1 MKYKYCYFFLFLFI
15 YCQTCQAQEINSGND
30 SVKVYKK
37 IEDYSKKSKFN
48 RMVYRLFFR
57 SKKSTVVS
65 KKNARKVF
73 FIKKT
78 FDRNEGKIIREII
91 IETLDPFGYAVDN
104 NKNEPGNSFERFGN
118 RIHLKTKTWTIR
130 NLLLFKKNEPLD
142 SLVAKESERLIR
154 RQRYVRSVIIKPIEI
169 PNSKDSVDISVRV
182 LDSWTLIPSG
192 SVSGSKASID
202 LTERN
207 FFGLGHQIEN
217 NYTKRF
223 EDGKQAYDTRYIIN
237 NIKNTFI
244 QTTFGYQKDL
254 NDNTTL
260 NARIERPF
268 FSPLTRLAGGAYLEN
283 RFYVDSLPDASG
295 VFANQ
300 IFKVQ
305 TQQYWLGH
313 SFKIFEGNST
323 DFRTTNLVTAF
334 GYKNVAYSKMPTLQ
348 YDPSQFF
355 SSENL
360 YLATIG
366 INNQKFYE
374 DKYLFNFGIV
384 EDVPY
389 GKVYAITGGFQ
400 DKNNN
405 RRAYLGC
412 RFAYGDYFN
421 FGYLGT
427 NIELGSFNNSGR
439 SEETTL
445 RIEANYFTNLLAI
458 GSWRIRQFIQPT
470 LVIGNN
476 RAPIIKDRVRISEEN
491 GLSGFNNPL
500 INGTKKFFTSFQT
513 QTYLPG
519 NWHGFHFSPFVNI
532 TFGLL
537 GDESTK
543 FFNDDIYSIFSV
555 GALINNDYLVFNS
568 FQISFSFYPSIPF
581 QGTNVFKTNTFRNN
595 DLALPDFQ
603 IGEPTIVPYN

>member
-1 MKYKYCYFFLFLFI
+1 MKSKYLYFFLFLFI
-15 YCQTCQAQEINSGND
+15 YCQTSRAQEKNSGND

-48 RMVYRLFFR
+48 KLVYRVFFK
-57 SKKSTVVS
+57 SKKNVAVS
-65 KKNARKVF
+65 KKNARKRF

-104 NKNEPGNSFERFGN
+104 YKDEPGNAFERFGN
-118 RIHLKTKTWTIR
+118 KIHLRTKKWTIR

-142 SLVAKESERLIR
+142 SIVAKESERLIR

-169 PNSKDSVDISVRV
+169 PNSQDSVDISVRV

-192 SVSGSKASID
+192 AVSGSKVRAD

-207 FFGLGHQIEN
+207 FFGLGHEIETD
-217 NYTKRF
+217 YTKRF
-223 EDGKQAYDTRYIIN
+223 EDGKQAYDIHYTIN

-244 QTTFGYQKDL
+244 KTIFGYEKDL
-254 NDNTTL
+254 NDNITRS
-260 NARIERPF
+260 ARIERPF
-268 FSPLTRLAGGAYLEN
+268 FSPLTRLAGGVYLEN
-283 RFYVDSLPDASG
+283 RFYVDSLPDATG
-295 VFANQ
+295 VFEDQ
-300 IFKVQ
+300 VFKLQ
-305 TQQYWLGH
+305 TQQYWIGH
-313 SFKIFEGNST
+313 SFKIFEGKSE
-323 DFRTTNLVTAF
+323 DFRTTNLVTTF
-334 GYKNVAYSKMPTLQ
+334 GYKDVSYLKRPALL

-355 SSENL
+355 ASEKL

-389 GKVYAITGGFQ
+389 GQVYAITGGFQ

-405 RRAYLGC
+405 RRAYLGG

-427 NIELGSFNNSGR
+427 NIEIGSFNNSGR

-445 RIEANYFTNLLAI
+445 RIEANYFTNLLSI

-470 LVIGNN
+470 LVIGTH
-476 RAPIIKDRVRISEEN
+476 RAQIIKDRVTISDEN
-491 GLSGFNNPL
+491 GVSGFNNPL
-500 INGTKKFFTSFQT
+500 INGTKKLFTSFQT

-519 NWHGFHFSPFVNI
+519 NWHGFHFSPFINMTLGI
-532 TFGLL
+532 L
-537 GDESTK
+537 GDENNQ
-543 FFNDDIYSIFSV
+543 FFNDKIYSIFSL

-581 QGTNVFKTNTFRNN
+581 QGTNVFKTNTFKNN